1 MHTSYGPGSLT
12 ELGNICNTPDR
23 QRSRR
28 VVDEHPYFHRM
39 QHRRANGKYVLNYYV
54 PVWVRGFF
62 LHPNRSRYLYST
74 SLVIDA
80 CQKAIKSLILD
91 PIHSHTS
98 GPIDFFTP
106 MQSMRPTLVP
116 IDNIA
121 PATHL
126 LESAGNGSDRNEL
139 LLFLEYLSK
148 IPWLDLY
155 NGNEEQRQ
163 FTNGIVH
170 WVCTTLVG

>member
-1 MHTSYGPGSLT
+1 
-12 ELGNICNTPDR
+12 
-23 QRSRR
+23 
-28 VVDEHPYFHRM
+28 M

-54 PVWVRGFF
+54 PVWMRDFS
-62 LHPNRSRYLYST
+62 LNPNRSRYLYST
-74 SLVIDA
+74 SLVIDT
-80 CQKAIKSLILD
+80 CRKAIKSLILD
-91 PIHSHTS
+91 PTPHSHS
-98 GPIDFFTP
+98 RGPVAFFIP
-106 MQSMRPTLVP
+106 MRLTLSNVVP
-116 IDNIA
+116 IGNIA

-155 NGNEEQRQ
+155 NGNEEQRH

>member
-1 MHTSYGPGSLT
+1 MNTSYGPSSLT
-12 ELGNICNTPDR
+12 ELGSICNTPDR
-23 QRSRR
+23 QHLRR
-28 VVDEHPYFHRM
+28 FVDEHSYFYRI
-39 QHRRANGKYVLNYYV
+39 QNRRANGKYVLNYYV
-54 PVWVRGFF
+54 PVWMGDFF
-62 LHPNRSRYLYST
+62 LDPNRSRYLYST

-91 PIHSHTS
+91 PIHFHAR
-98 GPIDFFTP
+98 GPVDFFTP
-106 MQSMRPTLVP
+106 MQSNRPRLVP

-148 IPWLDLY
+148 IPWLDVY
-155 NGNEEQRQ
+155 NGNQKQRR
-163 FTNGIVH
+163 FTNRIVH